1 MRSLFVALFLVLSAV
16 PAMTA
21 GPVLAV
27 DPEEILDDPA
37 LEVRARDL
45 NRILRCLVCQNQSV
59 DESNAGLA
67 REIRQVVRERLLE
80 GDSDDQALGYL
91 VDRYGDFVLLKPPIQ
106 PSTYFLWFGPA
117 LIALATGAG
126 LFLLYRRQRKQP
138 SASQA
143 SSTLSRE
150 ERDRLDS
157 LLQGD

>member
-1 MRSLFVALFLVLSAV
+1 MRSLLVALFLVLTAV
-16 PAMTA
+16 PA
-21 GPVLAV
+21 LAV

-45 NRILRCLVCQNQSV
+45 SRILRCLVCQNQSI

-67 REIRQVVRERLLE
+67 RELRQVVRERLLA

-91 VDRYGDFVLLKPPIQ
+91 VDRYGDFVLLKPPLQ

-138 SASQA
+138 SAPQA
-143 SSTLSRE
+143 SAALSRE